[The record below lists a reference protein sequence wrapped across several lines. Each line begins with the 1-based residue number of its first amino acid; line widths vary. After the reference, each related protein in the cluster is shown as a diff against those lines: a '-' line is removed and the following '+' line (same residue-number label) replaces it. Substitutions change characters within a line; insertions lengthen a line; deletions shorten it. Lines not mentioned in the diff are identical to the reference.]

1 MNRLLFSLKTCQ
13 KSGTKFLKIFF
24 THVPTSWGH
33 VKNLGP
39 NSWTYFAPM
48 YPLVEDISEIC
59 PSSAKS
65 ICYFSVCHWVVSQG
79 SGCSGHSAYL
89 SISQHTGR
97 TREGRGAEPPAPP
110 LFFLYAEICW
120 DMLSG
125 LSCLSLGWLLN
136 GKQKNSIYSWQ
147 RTGIYFWLWHVLS

>member
-1 MNRLLFSLKTCQ
+1 MTGWTSSRFSQ
-13 KSGTKFLKIFF
+13 FL
-24 THVPTSWGH
+24 
-33 VKNLGP
+33 VKN
-39 NSWTYFAPM
+39 
-48 YPLVEDISEIC
+48 IC

-89 SISQHTGR
+89 SIQKEQWR
-97 TREGRGAEPPAPP
+97 
-110 LFFLYAEICW
+110 W

-125 LSCLSLGWLLN
+125 LSSVSLGWLLN

-147 RTGIYFWLWHVLS
+147 KTGIFFHMGVNFLFFTPLWALYTPDLLSPMIVSRSWYQDLGTRILVPRSWYQDFGTRILVPRS

>member
-1 MNRLLFSLKTCQ
+1 MDRLLFSLKTCQKSATKFLKIGCTHVPTSWGHVQ

-33 VKNLGP
+33 VKKSGTKFLKIFFTHVP
-39 NSWTYFAPM
+39 TSWRH
-48 YPLVEDISEIC
+48 VKNIC

-97 TREGRGAEPPAPP
+97 TREGRGSMANRKISYTLRRGRAYMFHQIPEN
-110 LFFLYAEICW
+110 
-120 DMLSG
+120 MLHP
-125 LSCLSLGWLLN
+125 C
-136 GKQKNSIYSWQ
+136 
-147 RTGIYFWLWHVLS
+147 TH

>member
-1 MNRLLFSLKTCQ
+1 MWPFLAVGHVQ

-33 VKNLGP
+33 VKKSGTKFLKIFFTHVP
-39 NSWTYFAPM
+39 TSWRH
-48 YPLVEDISEIC
+48 VRNIC

-97 TREGRGAEPPAPP
+97 TREGRGAEICWVAWDM
-110 LFFLYAEICW
+110 LRYAEICW

-125 LSCLSLGWLLN
+125 LSSLSLGWLLN

-147 RTGIYFWLWHVLS
+147 RTGMYVWHVFN